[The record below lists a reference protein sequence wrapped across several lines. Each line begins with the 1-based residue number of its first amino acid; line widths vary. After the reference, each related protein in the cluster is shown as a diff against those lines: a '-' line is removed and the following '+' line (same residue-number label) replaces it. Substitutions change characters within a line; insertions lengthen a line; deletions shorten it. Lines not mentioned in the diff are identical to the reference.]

1 MLRTLGELFLD
12 TQKPLRKKK
21 PLLLLSYLL
30 LEGPRSRRHLTEL
43 FWPGA
48 SDALNSLSVALS
60 QLRAAGVCV
69 EGEEVLRA
77 EAACDAKELE
87 SLLKEGRLQEARALY
102 RGRFLEGADDGL
114 SPELE
119 EWVWSR
125 REAIALALW
134 RAHLEQAEALY
145 GLGWEEEALALL
157 QEARALPGVEE
168 VLEEEPELKRFDLE
182 VQRAFFA
189 VQLVGLSRAV
199 ELLGLG
205 AETLDFLIRRRL
217 LDSQGQPRLTVAPTI
232 EGRRVA
238 LELARKLPLA
248 EAAPLYRL
256 ARAHWEEA
264 DFSRGRSA
272 LLRLARAQVEEQPKE
287 ALALLAELVPD
298 PELSLLRARALE
310 RLGRY
315 REALDLLDELPDSPD
330 KSALRAG
337 VLFRLGQFAEAQA
350 EAERAKAGGAY
361 AQAEALNLQG
371 MMLLGQGRFQEAAEA
386 FGRASVRF
394 LLAGEEVRHLSALGN
409 RAVALVELGQGGG
422 GFYRGAR
429 GHWAPRGLAG
439 QALPQ
444 PGGNQG
450 APGPA
455 RRGRAVVPGVA
466 GPGGK
471 GGEPRGHGAGL
482 EQPGSPLP
490 PAGAARRGQGS
501 LPGGLAT
508 GQGGSGVGVDRGG
521 AGQPGRTDRGAGWPG
536 GSHRPSGRGP
546 LHRAGRALPQPPGGV
561 QAALRPLL
569 LTYSHPRQAR
579 ACLKNS
585 KALLPGPFAC
595 RGNP

>member
-87 SLLKEGRLQEARALY
+87 SLLKEGRLQEARGLY

-134 RAHLEQAEALY
+134 RAYLERAEALY

-168 VLEEEPELKRFDLE
+168 VLEAEPELKRFDLE

-287 ALALLAELVPD
+287 ALALLAELAPD

-386 FGRASVRF
+386 FSRASVRF

-409 RAVALVELGQGGG
+409 RAVALVELGQGEEVFTEVLEAIGPREG
-422 GFYRGAR
+422 LRARLYLNLGVIKERQGQPAEAERLYRESLALAERVGNLEAMGRAWNNLGALYHR
-429 GHWAPRGLAG
+429 QGQPAEARAAYQEALRLAKAG
-439 QALPQ
+439 QEWVLTA
-444 PGGNQG
+444 
-450 APGPA
+450 
-455 RRGRAVVPGVA
+455 AVLA
-466 GPGGK
+466 NLAELT
-471 GGEPRGHGAGL
+471 GERAGL
-482 EQPGSPLP
+482 EE
-490 PAGAARRGQGS
+490 AI
-501 LPGGLAT
+501 
-508 GQGGSGVGVDRGG
+508 
-521 AGQPGRTDRGAGWPG
+521 
-536 GSHRPSGRGP
+536 
-546 LHRAGRALPQPPGGV
+546 
-561 QAALRPLL
+561 
-569 LTYSHPRQAR
+569 
-579 ACLKNS
+579 
-585 KALLPGPFAC
+585 ALLEEARYTVLAERYRSRLEAF
-595 RGNP
+595 RLR

>member
-60 QLRAAGVCV
+60 QLRAAGVHV

-134 RAHLEQAEALY
+134 RAHLERAEALY

-287 ALALLAELVPD
+287 ALALLAELAPD

-409 RAVALVELGQGGG
+409 RAVALVELGQGEEVFTEVLEAIGPREG
-422 GFYRGAR
+422 LRARLYLNLGVIKERQGQPAEAERLYRES
-429 GHWAPRGLAG
+429 LAL
-439 QALPQ
+439 AERM
-444 PGGNQG
+444 GNLE
-450 APGPA
+450 AM
-455 RRGRAVVPGVA
+455 GRAWNNLGALYHRQGQPAEARAAYQEALRLAKA
-466 GPGGK
+466 GREWVLTAAVLANLAELT
-471 GGEPRGHGAGL
+471 GERAGL
-482 EQPGSPLP
+482 EE
-490 PAGAARRGQGS
+490 AI
-501 LPGGLAT
+501 
-508 GQGGSGVGVDRGG
+508 
-521 AGQPGRTDRGAGWPG
+521 
-536 GSHRPSGRGP
+536 
-546 LHRAGRALPQPPGGV
+546 
-561 QAALRPLL
+561 
-569 LTYSHPRQAR
+569 
-579 ACLKNS
+579 
-585 KALLPGPFAC
+585 ALLEEARYTVLAERYRSRLEAF
-595 RGNP
+595 RLR

>member
-134 RAHLEQAEALY
+134 RAHLERAEALY

-386 FGRASVRF
+386 FSRASVRF

-409 RAVALVELGQGGG
+409 RAVALVELGQGEEVFTEVLEAIGPREG
-422 GFYRGAR
+422 LRARLYLNLGVIKERQGQPAEAERLYRESLALAERVGNLEAMGRAWNNLGALYHR
-429 GHWAPRGLAG
+429 QGQPAEARAAYQEALRLAKAG
-439 QALPQ
+439 QEWVLTA
-444 PGGNQG
+444 
-450 APGPA
+450 
-455 RRGRAVVPGVA
+455 AVLA
-466 GPGGK
+466 NLAELT
-471 GGEPRGHGAGL
+471 GERAGL
-482 EQPGSPLP
+482 EE
-490 PAGAARRGQGS
+490 AI
-501 LPGGLAT
+501 
-508 GQGGSGVGVDRGG
+508 
-521 AGQPGRTDRGAGWPG
+521 
-536 GSHRPSGRGP
+536 
-546 LHRAGRALPQPPGGV
+546 
-561 QAALRPLL
+561 
-569 LTYSHPRQAR
+569 
-579 ACLKNS
+579 
-585 KALLPGPFAC
+585 ALLEEARYTVLAERYRSRLEAF
-595 RGNP
+595 RLR

>member
-134 RAHLEQAEALY
+134 RAHLERAEALY

-168 VLEEEPELKRFDLE
+168 VLEAEPELKRFDLE

-287 ALALLAELVPD
+287 ALALLAELAPD

-409 RAVALVELGQGGG
+409 RAVALVELGQGEEVFTEVLEAIGPREG
-422 GFYRGAR
+422 LRARLYLNLGVIKERQGQPAEAERLYRES
-429 GHWAPRGLAG
+429 LAL
-439 QALPQ
+439 AERM
-444 PGGNQG
+444 GNLE
-450 APGPA
+450 AM
-455 RRGRAVVPGVA
+455 GRAWNNLGALYHRQGQPAEARAAYQEALRLAKA
-466 GPGGK
+466 GREWVLTAAVLANLAELT
-471 GGEPRGHGAGL
+471 GERAGL
-482 EQPGSPLP
+482 EE
-490 PAGAARRGQGS
+490 AI
-501 LPGGLAT
+501 
-508 GQGGSGVGVDRGG
+508 
-521 AGQPGRTDRGAGWPG
+521 
-536 GSHRPSGRGP
+536 
-546 LHRAGRALPQPPGGV
+546 
-561 QAALRPLL
+561 
-569 LTYSHPRQAR
+569 
-579 ACLKNS
+579 
-585 KALLPGPFAC
+585 ALLEEARYTVLAERYRSRLEAF
-595 RGNP
+595 RLR

>member
-134 RAHLEQAEALY
+134 RAHLERAEALY

-287 ALALLAELVPD
+287 ALALLAELAPD

-386 FGRASVRF
+386 FSRASVRF

-409 RAVALVELGQGGG
+409 RAVALVELGQGEEVFTEVLEAIGPREG
-422 GFYRGAR
+422 LRARLYLNLGVIKERQGQPAEAERLYRESLALAERVGNLEAMGRAWNNLGALYHR
-429 GHWAPRGLAG
+429 QGQPAEARAAYQEALRLAKAG
-439 QALPQ
+439 QEWVLTA
-444 PGGNQG
+444 
-450 APGPA
+450 
-455 RRGRAVVPGVA
+455 AVLA
-466 GPGGK
+466 NLAELT
-471 GGEPRGHGAGL
+471 GERAGL
-482 EQPGSPLP
+482 EE
-490 PAGAARRGQGS
+490 AI
-501 LPGGLAT
+501 
-508 GQGGSGVGVDRGG
+508 
-521 AGQPGRTDRGAGWPG
+521 
-536 GSHRPSGRGP
+536 
-546 LHRAGRALPQPPGGV
+546 
-561 QAALRPLL
+561 
-569 LTYSHPRQAR
+569 
-579 ACLKNS
+579 
-585 KALLPGPFAC
+585 ALLEEARYTVLAERYRSRLEAF
-595 RGNP
+595 RLR

>member
-1 MLRTLGELFLD
+1 M
-12 TQKPLRKKK
+12 
-21 PLLLLSYLL
+21 
-30 LEGPRSRRHLTEL
+30 
-43 FWPGA
+43 
-48 SDALNSLSVALS
+48 
-60 QLRAAGVCV
+60 
-69 EGEEVLRA
+69 
-77 EAACDAKELE
+77 
-87 SLLKEGRLQEARALY
+87 
-102 RGRFLEGADDGL
+102 
-114 SPELE
+114 
-119 EWVWSR
+119 
-125 REAIALALW
+125 
-134 RAHLEQAEALY
+134 
-145 GLGWEEEALALL
+145 

-287 ALALLAELVPD
+287 ALALLAELAPD

-409 RAVALVELGQGGG
+409 RAVALVELGQGEEVFTEVLEAIGPREG
-422 GFYRGAR
+422 LRARLYLNLGVIKERQGQPAEAERLYRES
-429 GHWAPRGLAG
+429 LAL
-439 QALPQ
+439 AERM
-444 PGGNQG
+444 GNLE
-450 APGPA
+450 AM
-455 RRGRAVVPGVA
+455 GRAWNNLGALYHRQGQPAEARAAYQEALRLAKA
-466 GPGGK
+466 GREWVLTAAVLANLAELT
-471 GGEPRGHGAGL
+471 GERAGL
-482 EQPGSPLP
+482 EE
-490 PAGAARRGQGS
+490 AI
-501 LPGGLAT
+501 
-508 GQGGSGVGVDRGG
+508 
-521 AGQPGRTDRGAGWPG
+521 
-536 GSHRPSGRGP
+536 
-546 LHRAGRALPQPPGGV
+546 
-561 QAALRPLL
+561 
-569 LTYSHPRQAR
+569 
-579 ACLKNS
+579 
-585 KALLPGPFAC
+585 ALLEEARYTVLAERYRSRLEAF
-595 RGNP
+595 RLR

>member
-134 RAHLEQAEALY
+134 RAHLERAEALY

-287 ALALLAELVPD
+287 ALALLAELAPD

-386 FGRASVRF
+386 FSRASVRF

-409 RAVALVELGQGGG
+409 RAVALVELGQGEEVFTEVLEAIGPREG
-422 GFYRGAR
+422 LRARLYLNLGVIKERQGQPAEAERLYRESLALAERMGNLEAMGRAWNNLGALYHR
-429 GHWAPRGLAG
+429 QGQPAEARAAYQEALRLAKAG
-439 QALPQ
+439 QEWVLTA
-444 PGGNQG
+444 
-450 APGPA
+450 
-455 RRGRAVVPGVA
+455 AVLA
-466 GPGGK
+466 NLAELT
-471 GGEPRGHGAGL
+471 GERAGL
-482 EQPGSPLP
+482 EE
-490 PAGAARRGQGS
+490 AI
-501 LPGGLAT
+501 
-508 GQGGSGVGVDRGG
+508 
-521 AGQPGRTDRGAGWPG
+521 
-536 GSHRPSGRGP
+536 
-546 LHRAGRALPQPPGGV
+546 
-561 QAALRPLL
+561 
-569 LTYSHPRQAR
+569 
-579 ACLKNS
+579 
-585 KALLPGPFAC
+585 ALLEEARYTVLAERYRSRLEAF
-595 RGNP
+595 RLR

>member
-134 RAHLEQAEALY
+134 RAHLERAEALY

-287 ALALLAELVPD
+287 ALALLAELAPD

-409 RAVALVELGQGGG
+409 RAVALVELGQGEEVFTEVLEAIGPREG
-422 GFYRGAR
+422 LRARLYLNLGVIKERQGQPAEAERLYRESLALAERMGNLEAMGRAWNNLGALYHR
-429 GHWAPRGLAG
+429 QGQPAEARAAYQEALRLAKAG
-439 QALPQ
+439 QEWVLTA
-444 PGGNQG
+444 
-450 APGPA
+450 
-455 RRGRAVVPGVA
+455 AVLA
-466 GPGGK
+466 NLAELT
-471 GGEPRGHGAGL
+471 GERAGL
-482 EQPGSPLP
+482 EE
-490 PAGAARRGQGS
+490 AI
-501 LPGGLAT
+501 
-508 GQGGSGVGVDRGG
+508 
-521 AGQPGRTDRGAGWPG
+521 
-536 GSHRPSGRGP
+536 
-546 LHRAGRALPQPPGGV
+546 
-561 QAALRPLL
+561 
-569 LTYSHPRQAR
+569 
-579 ACLKNS
+579 
-585 KALLPGPFAC
+585 ALLEEARYTVLAERYRSRLEAF
-595 RGNP
+595 RLR

>member
-168 VLEEEPELKRFDLE
+168 VLEAEPELKRFDLE

-409 RAVALVELGQGGG
+409 RAVALVELGQGEEVFTEVLEAIGPREG
-422 GFYRGAR
+422 LRARLYLNLGVIKERQGQPAEAERLYRES
-429 GHWAPRGLAG
+429 LAL
-439 QALPQ
+439 AERM
-444 PGGNQG
+444 GNLE
-450 APGPA
+450 AM
-455 RRGRAVVPGVA
+455 GRAWNNLGALYHRQGQPAEARAAYQEALRLAKA
-466 GPGGK
+466 GREWVLTAAVLANLAELT
-471 GGEPRGHGAGL
+471 GERAGL
-482 EQPGSPLP
+482 EE
-490 PAGAARRGQGS
+490 AI
-501 LPGGLAT
+501 
-508 GQGGSGVGVDRGG
+508 
-521 AGQPGRTDRGAGWPG
+521 
-536 GSHRPSGRGP
+536 
-546 LHRAGRALPQPPGGV
+546 
-561 QAALRPLL
+561 
-569 LTYSHPRQAR
+569 
-579 ACLKNS
+579 
-585 KALLPGPFAC
+585 ALLEEARYTVLAERYRSRLEAF
-595 RGNP
+595 RLR